1 MKDTKKLPIQV
12 KGWLCDCDCAA
23 ALNCAVTMTLSDVH
37 CPLIII
43 VMMDTLVPLV
53 VESEM

>member
-1 MKDTKKLPIQV
+1 MKDTKE
-12 KGWLCDCDCAA
+12 GWLCDCDCAA
-23 ALNCAVTMTLSDVH
+23 ALNCAVTMTLSDLH

-53 VESEM
+53 VQAEM